1 MQIDISF
8 WLWSNPNQRP
18 RKPRDRHQ
26 NYASILLGKR
36 VFVQTRIFSNGRLI
50 SIIMQNAQGCQAGTN
65 RILNLQPSKI
75 SNLQK
80 NFVGTPKPRIALIL
94 LDYNVFMLLES
105 PIILFG
111 QPDIY
116 YIISV

>member
-1 MQIDISF
+1 MQIDKSF
-8 WLWSNPNQRP
+8 WLWSNLNQRP
-18 RKPRDRHQ
+18 RKPRDRHR

-75 SNLQK
+75 SNPQK
-80 NFVGTPKPRIALIL
+80 NFVGTPKPRSPENVIFTTGLIGL
-94 LDYNVFMLLES
+94 NV
-105 PIILFG
+105 
-111 QPDIY
+111 
-116 YIISV
+116 